1 VKNYTALIIDLKKS
15 KEYDIADRVNLQ
27 EYLLECIKNLNQLF
41 EKGIVHNVIFGAG
54 DELQGLFFDTV
65 TAIMYFRLL
74 KIMIYPSALRAGIG
88 IGGWSVRIEG
98 GTSTEQDGPV
108 YHNARNAI
116 EEVYKMQTQDIRI
129 YSGQGNDIWG
139 NHLLNN
145 SNGLLRSQN
154 RTQSTLQLLV
164 EIMYPFYRKKNILTE
179 YVNIMTSIL
188 EMKQAFCSDK
198 YRSYNTNLDTNG
210 KIDYNE
216 VKVIDPIYLDK
227 LIQEPENVI
236 IQKGMP
242 GELAKIMNKTR
253 QNIDRV
259 LKRGNIVN
267 IRCMDYMALQFV
279 QANYESEV

>member
-1 VKNYTALIIDLKKS
+1 MKDYTALIIDLKKS
-15 KEYDIADRVNLQ
+15 KEYDIADRISLQ
-27 EYLLECIKNLNQLF
+27 EYLLECIQNLNQLF
-41 EKGIVHNVIFGAG
+41 RKGIVHNVIFGAG

-65 TAIMYFRLL
+65 TAIMYFRFL
-74 KIMIYPSALRAGIG
+74 KIMVHPSALRAGIG

-129 YSGQGNDIWG
+129 CSGQEDDIWG

-154 RTQSTLQLLV
+154 STQSTLQLLV
-164 EIMYPFYRKKNILTE
+164 EIMYPFYTEKNIFTE
-179 YVNIMTSIL
+179 YINTMGSVL
-188 EMKQAFCSDK
+188 EMKQVFCSEK
-198 YRSYNTNLDTNG
+198 YRSYNTNLDTDG

-216 VKVIDPIYLDK
+216 VKVIGPIYLDK
-227 LIQEPENVI
+227 QTHEPENVI

-242 GELAKIMNKTR
+242 GEMAKIMNKTR

-259 LKRGNIVN
+259 LKRGNIAN
-267 IRCMDYMALQFV
+267 IRCMDYMALQFI
-279 QANYESEV
+279 QANYECEA